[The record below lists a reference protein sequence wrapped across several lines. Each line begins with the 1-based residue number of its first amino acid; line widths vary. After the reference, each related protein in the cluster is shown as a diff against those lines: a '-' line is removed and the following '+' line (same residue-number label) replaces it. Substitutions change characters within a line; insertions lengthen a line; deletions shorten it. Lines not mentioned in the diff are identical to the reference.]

1 MGILDRRCRT
11 QEQVTWNR
19 DASCWS
25 WPLAESG
32 DVSRPCGGR
41 YQCQDVTEGQF
52 CGNVHLDDL
61 DPDYQPQ
68 FPRRIVHKD
77 GKVETFESDRIAANT
92 YTFCS
97 DSIWDTE
104 EMRNNGDFN
113 YGLTN
118 FNSLPNAIIVVFQC
132 ITLEGWT
139 DIMYL
144 AQDAHNDYFA
154 YIYFLALT
162 FVGSFF
168 LINVALA
175 VVWEAFSE
183 LNAEALEEELEK
195 EKELADEADEA
206 GLAPPLA
213 TAGAVMA
220 LSHKDA
226 ADQHRAEHEAAK
238 KA

>member
-1 MGILDRRCRT
+1 
-11 QEQVTWNR
+11 
-19 DASCWS
+19 
-25 WPLAESG
+25 
-32 DVSRPCGGR
+32 
-41 YQCQDVTEGQF
+41 
-52 CGNVHLDDL
+52 
-61 DPDYQPQ
+61 
-68 FPRRIVHKD
+68 
-77 GKVETFESDRIAANT
+77 
-92 YTFCS
+92 
-97 DSIWDTE
+97 
-104 EMRNNGDFN
+104 MRNNADFN

-154 YIYFLALT
+154 YLYFLALT

-195 EKELADEADEA
+195 EKELAEEADTV
-206 GLAPPLA
+206 GLAPPLQ

-226 ADQHRAEHEAAK
+226 AKSRKDEHDKHKSGQPAHNEQEQK
-238 KA
+238 VR